1 MNNQM
6 NIINIIKLYNNIIK
20 TYIKNKNDVVYI
32 ASIDKVTSLIK
43 LSDLLCSH
51 SKEKQK
57 ELESYL
63 NHLSEF

>member
-1 MNNQM
+1 M